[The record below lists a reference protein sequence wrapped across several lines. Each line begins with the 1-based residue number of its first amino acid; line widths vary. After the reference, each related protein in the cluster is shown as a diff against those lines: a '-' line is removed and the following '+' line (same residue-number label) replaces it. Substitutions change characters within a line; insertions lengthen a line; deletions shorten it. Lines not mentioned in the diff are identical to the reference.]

1 MNRKQQ
7 STISTRRA
15 RRIGRVRAKITGTAK
30 TPRLAVHRSLRYISA
45 QVIDDASGKT
55 LAAVHQTEVTKKTKM
70 TKTEAA
76 TAVGKAMGEA
86 AAKAGIKQVVFD
98 RRSYQYHGRVK
109 AFADA
114 AREAGLK
121 F

>member
-1 MNRKQQ
+1 MNPKQQ
-7 STISTRRA
+7 SIIANRRV
-15 RRIGRVRAKITGTAK
+15 RRIGRVRAKISGTA
-30 TPRLAVHRSLRYISA
+30 TCPRLAVHRSLRFISA
-45 QVIDDASGKT
+45 QLINDESGKT
-55 LAAVHQTEVTKKTKM
+55 LAAVHQTAVVKGKM

-76 TAVGKAMGEA
+76 TAVGKAIGEA
-86 AAKAGIKQVVFD
+86 AVKAGIKQAVFD

-114 AREAGLK
+114 ARAAGLK

>member
-1 MNRKQQ
+1 MNQKLQKLVQHQRE
-7 STISTRRA
+7 RRA
-15 RRIGRVRAKITGTAK
+15 LRVRAKISGTA
-30 TPRLAVHRSLRYISA
+30 TAPRLAVHRSLRYISA
-45 QVIDDASGKT
+45 QIIDDTAGKT
-55 LAAVHQTEVTKKTKM
+55 LAAVHQRDAVKGKM

-76 TAVGKAMGEA
+76 SAVGKAIAEA
-86 AAKAGIKQVVFD
+86 AKKAGVTQVVFD

-109 AFADA
+109 AVADA

>member
-1 MNRKQQ
+1 
-7 STISTRRA
+7 
-15 RRIGRVRAKITGTAK
+15 
-30 TPRLAVHRSLRYISA
+30 
-45 QVIDDASGKT
+45 
-55 LAAVHQTEVTKKTKM
+55 M

-76 TAVGKAMGEA
+76 TAVGKALGEA
-86 AAKAGIKQVVFD
+86 TIKAGVKQVVFD

>member
-7 STISTRRA
+7 SIIINRRT
-15 RRIGRVRAKITGTAK
+15 RRIGRVRAKISGT
-30 TPRLAVHRSLRYISA
+30 TTCPRLAVHRSLRYISA
-45 QVIDDASGKT
+45 QVIDDTTGKT
-55 LAAVHQTEVTKKTKM
+55 VASVHQKAIAKGKM

-76 TAVGKAMGEA
+76 TAVGKALGEA
-86 AAKAGIKQVVFD
+86 TIKAGVKQVVFD